1 MASTLNKLYVKT
13 FELIVRQLAQQTDSR
28 LRPWV
33 AERTET
39 GSTRN
44 WPRIAKRGAGGA
56 LVAKNGATATPQN
69 NSVFSNRVSVVATY
83 HDADQ
88 TEQEDINQ
96 VLIDPNST
104 IATSLGA
111 QARRT
116 VDDVIIAAATGN
128 ALDEAGNNNAFPASQ
143 VFGDYNTE
151 IDFAAITN
159 VAEMFLA
166 NDILPDEEKVAVVG
180 PQQARKLLHIAQ
192 ATNSQFV
199 GQAMALINNGW
210 VDRWMGF
217 RWILSNRLLKPLPGQ
232 ISCLFMTR
240 KALGLQI
247 AKDIWAKVAEDP
259 SQSFAWRI
267 YVAMAM
273 GAVRVE
279 DEHIVAGYFKDT
291 CTVA

>member
-1 MASTLNKLYVKT
+1 MASLNKLYVKT
-13 FELIVRQLAQQTDSR
+13 FETIVRQLAQQTDAR

-33 AERTET
+33 QERSET

-44 WPRIAKRGAGGA
+44 WPRIAKRGTGGA
-56 LVAKNGATATPQN
+56 LVAKSGRTATPN
-69 NSVFSNRVSVVATY
+69 NDSVWSNRVSVVATY

-104 IATSLGA
+104 IAVALA
-111 QARRT
+111 AEARRT

-128 ALDEAGNNNAFPASQ
+128 ALDETGASNAFPAAQ

-151 IDFAAITN
+151 MDFPAITN

-166 NDILPDEEKVAVVG
+166 NDILPDEEKVAIVG

-192 ATNSQFV
+192 ATNSQYV
-199 GQAMALINNGW
+199 GQAMALVQNGW
-210 VDRWMGF
+210 VDKWMGF

-232 ISCLFMTR
+232 VTCLFMTK
-240 KALGLQI
+240 KALGLQL
-247 AKDIWAKVAEDP
+247 AKDIWSKVAEDP

-267 YVAMAM
+267 YIAMSM

-291 CTVA
+291 CIVA